1 MVKLMKY
8 LKGSGKSIVLIILLL
23 IAQAFCDLALPS
35 YTSNIVNVGIQQG
48 GIDSHVPEVIREDQ
62 MEKLMIF
69 VEDEQLIEDSYELLD
84 KEDYSKAEWSKLEE
98 RYPALEEENLYQLK
112 SLKDEELQKV
122 AECLKTPEMM
132 VSFLSAEGEE
142 AKAMRE
148 QLISQIKQSL
158 PKKTKLPKDIDLFEL
173 LAALPKEAIEQMTDE
188 AEKNISSM
196 SDSMTEQMAVAFVK
210 AEYEAIGMD
219 MQKVQNGYLFG
230 TGAKMLGISLLMMAA
245 SILVTLIAARV
256 AASLGKNLRDRVFER
271 VLSFSNAEFD
281 KFSTASLITRTT
293 NDIQQVQILVVM
305 MLRMLFYAPIIG
317 VGGVFKVF
325 HTNTS
330 MAWIIAVAVAAITC
344 VIAFLFFVVMPKFK
358 ILQKLVDQLNLVT
371 REILSGIMVIRAFSR
386 EKYEEKRF
394 DKANRELTKTN
405 LFVNRVM
412 SMMMPLMMLIMNL
425 ITVMIVWFGAKGID
439 AGQMQVGD
447 MMAFITY
454 TMQII
459 MSFLMIAMMSIMLPR
474 ALVSVQRI
482 DEVLTTESSI
492 VEKSDTKKL
501 SGAQKGVVC
510 FNHVNFAYPDADED
524 VLHDIHFTARP
535 GQTTAII
542 GSTGCGKSTLV
553 QLIPRFFDVTSGAIT
568 VDGVDVRD
576 AELKQLREVIGY
588 VPQKGL
594 LFSGTI
600 ASNIKFAHDDI
611 TDEQMKKAAK
621 IAQAEDFILQKED
634 QYEDAIAQGGSN
646 VSGGQKQRLSI
657 ARAIAK
663 APEIYIFDD
672 SFSALDYKT
681 DVALRRALKE
691 ETKDATVIIVAQ
703 RISTILHADQIIVLD
718 EGKIAGIGTHEQL
731 LRDCE
736 VYYQIASSQL
746 SEEELN
752 NATANKKEIAEKEQY
767 GNKEES
773 QVTASEN
780 EANNQEGG
788 ADHE

>member
-1 MVKLMKY
+1 MLKLMKY
-8 LKGSGKSIVLIILLL
+8 LKGSVKSIFLIILLL
-23 IAQAFCDLALPS
+23 VLQAFCDLSLPS
-35 YTSNIVNVGIQQG
+35 YTSNIVNIGIQQG
-48 GIDSHVPEVIREDQ
+48 GVDSHVPEVIREEQ
-62 MEKLMIF
+62 MEKIVIF
-69 VEDEQLIEDSYELLD
+69 MEDEDQKLVEDSFELLEED
-84 KEDYSKAEWSKLEE
+84 DYSKSEWEKLEKK
-98 RYPALEEENLYQLK
+98 YPALKEENIYQLK
-112 SLKDEELQKV
+112 SSLKDEELQELADV
-122 AECLKTPEMM
+122 LKTPEMM
-132 VSFLSAEGEE
+132 VSFLSADGEE
-142 AKAMRE
+142 AEAMRD
-148 QLISQIKQSL
+148 QMISQIKQSL
-158 PKKTKLPKDIDLFEL
+158 PKKTKLPEDIDIFEL
-173 LAALPKEAIEQMTDE
+173 LGQLPEEAIETMTEQAEEQMST
-188 AEKNISSM
+188 M
-196 SDSMTEQMAVAFVK
+196 SDSIIEQMAAAFVK
-210 AEYEAIGMD
+210 SEYEAIGMD
-219 MQKVQNGYLFG
+219 MQAVQNQYLLI
-230 TGAKMLGISLLMMAA
+230 TGAKMLGLSLLMMAA
-245 SILVTLIAARV
+245 SILVTLTAARV
-256 AASLGKNLRDRVFER
+256 AATLGKDLRGQVFER

-293 NDIQQVQILVVM
+293 NDIQQVQMLVVM

-317 VGGVFKVF
+317 IGGVFKVF

-330 MAWIIAVAVAAITC
+330 MAWIIAVAVIAITC
-344 VIAFLFFVVMPKFK
+344 VIGFLFLVVMPKFQ
-358 ILQKLVDQLNLVT
+358 ILQKLVDRLNLVT

-394 DKANRELTKTN
+394 DKANRELMGTN

-412 SMMMPLMMLIMNL
+412 SMMMPMMMLIMNL

-439 AGQMQVGD
+439 VGQMQVGD

-459 MSFLMIAMMSIMLPR
+459 MAFLMIAMMSIMLPR
-474 ALVSVQRI
+474 ALVSVNRI
-482 DEVLTTESSI
+482 DEVLNTSSSI
-492 VEKSDTKKL
+492 VEKSQAKEL
-501 SGAQKGVVC
+501 SSAQKGVVC
-510 FNHVNFAYPDADED
+510 FEHVNFAYPDADED
-524 VLHDIHFTARP
+524 VLHDIHFTAKP

-553 QLIPRFFDVTSGAIT
+553 QLIPRFFDVTSGKIT

-576 AELKQLREVIGY
+576 AKIKELREAIGY

-600 ASNIKFAHDDI
+600 ESNIKFAHDDI
-611 TDEQMKKAAK
+611 TDEQMKKAAQ
-621 IAQAEDFILQKED
+621 IAQAEDFILKKED
-634 QYEDAIAQGGSN
+634 KYEDAIAQGGSN

-663 APEIYIFDD
+663 NPEIYIFDD

-718 EGKIAGIGTHEQL
+718 EGRIAGIGTHEEL
-731 LRDCE
+731 LKNCE

-746 SEEELN
+746 SEQELKNAISNQEE
-752 NATANKKEIAEKEQY
+752 KQQE
-767 GNKEES
+767 
-773 QVTASEN
+773 VTSEN
-780 EANNQEGG
+780 ANVNEEGG

>member
-1 MVKLMKY
+1 MKY

-62 MEKLMIF
+62 MKKLMIF

-84 KEDYSKAEWSKLEE
+84 KEDDSKEEWSKLEE

-188 AEKNISSM
+188 AEKNMSSM

-230 TGAKMLGISLLMMAA
+230 TGAKMLGIALLMMAA

-293 NDIQQVQILVVM
+293 NDIQQVQMLVVM

-330 MAWIIAVAVAAITC
+330 MSWIIAVAVAAITC

-358 ILQKLVDQLNLVT
+358 ILQKLVDRLNLVT

-439 AGQMQVGD
+439 GGQMQVGD

-510 FNHVNFAYPDADED
+510 FNHVNFAYPGADED

-611 TDEQMKKAAK
+611 TDEQMKRAAK

-663 APEIYIFDD
+663 DPEIYIFDD

>member
-1 MVKLMKY
+1 MLKLMKY
-8 LKGSGKSIVLIILLL
+8 LKGSVKSILLIILLL
-23 IAQAFCDLALPS
+23 VLQAFCDLSLPS
-35 YTSNIVNVGIQQG
+35 YTSNIVNIGIQQG
-48 GIDSHVPEVIREDQ
+48 GIDSHVPEVIREEQ
-62 MEKLMIF
+62 MEKIIIF
-69 VEDEQLIEDSYELLD
+69 MEDEDQELVEDSFELLEE
-84 KEDYSKAEWSKLEE
+84 EDYSKSEWKKLEE
-98 RYPALEEENLYQLK
+98 KYPALEEENIYQLK
-112 SLKDEELQKV
+112 SSLKDEELQEL
-122 AECLKTPEMM
+122 AEVLKTPEMM
-132 VSFLSAEGEE
+132 VSFLSADGEE
-142 AKAMRE
+142 AEAMRD
-148 QLISQIKQSL
+148 QMISQIKQSL
-158 PKKTKLPKDIDLFEL
+158 PKKTKLPEDVDIFEL
-173 LAALPKEAIEQMTDE
+173 LGQLPEEAIGKMTEQAEEQMSTMSDSIIEQM
-188 AEKNISSM
+188 AS
-196 SDSMTEQMAVAFVK
+196 AFVK
-210 AEYEAIGMD
+210 SEYETIGMD
-219 MQKVQNGYLFG
+219 MQAVQNRYLLI
-230 TGAKMLGISLLMMAA
+230 TGAKMLGLSLLMMAA
-245 SILVTLIAARV
+245 SILVTLTAARV
-256 AASLGKNLRDRVFER
+256 AATLGKDLRGQVFER

-293 NDIQQVQILVVM
+293 NDIQQVQMLVVM

-317 VGGVFKVF
+317 IGGVFKVF

-344 VIAFLFFVVMPKFK
+344 VIGFLFFVVMPKFQ
-358 ILQKLVDQLNLVT
+358 ILQKLVDRLNLVT

-394 DKANRELTKTN
+394 DKANRELMGTN

-412 SMMMPLMMLIMNL
+412 SMMMPMMMLIMNL

-439 AGQMQVGD
+439 VGQMQVGD

-459 MSFLMIAMMSIMLPR
+459 MAFLMIAMMSIMLPR
-474 ALVSVQRI
+474 ALVSVNRI
-482 DEVLTTESSI
+482 DEVLKTNSSI
-492 VEKSDTKKL
+492 VEKSQAKEFSSD
-501 SGAQKGVVC
+501 QKGVVC
-510 FNHVNFAYPDADED
+510 FDHVNFAYPDADED
-524 VLHDIHFTARP
+524 VLHDIHFTAKP

-553 QLIPRFFDVTSGAIT
+553 QLIPRFFDVTSGKIT

-576 AELKQLREVIGY
+576 AKIKELREAIGY

-600 ASNIKFAHDDI
+600 ESNIKFAHDDI
-611 TDEQMKKAAK
+611 TDEQMKKAAQ
-621 IAQAEDFILQKED
+621 IAQAEDFILKKED

-663 APEIYIFDD
+663 NPEIYIFDD

-718 EGKIAGIGTHEQL
+718 EGRIAGIGTHKEL
-731 LRDCE
+731 LKNCE

-746 SEEELN
+746 SEQELKNAISDQEE
-752 NATANKKEIAEKEQY
+752 KQQE
-767 GNKEES
+767 
-773 QVTASEN
+773 VTSEN
-780 EANNQEGG
+780 VNVTEEGG

>member
-84 KEDYSKAEWSKLEE
+84 KEDYSKAEWSKLEK

>member
-62 MEKLMIF
+62 MKKLMIF

-84 KEDYSKAEWSKLEE
+84 KEDDSKEEWSKLEE

-188 AEKNISSM
+188 AEKNMSSM

-230 TGAKMLGISLLMMAA
+230 TGAKMLGIALLMMAA

-293 NDIQQVQILVVM
+293 NDIQQVQMLVVM

-330 MAWIIAVAVAAITC
+330 MSWIIAVAVAAITC

-358 ILQKLVDQLNLVT
+358 ILQKLVDRLNLVT

-439 AGQMQVGD
+439 GGQMQVGD

-510 FNHVNFAYPDADED
+510 FNHVNFAYPGADED

-611 TDEQMKKAAK
+611 TDEQMKRAAK

-663 APEIYIFDD
+663 DPEIYIFDD